1 MKRFFAL
8 SILALAIS
16 TGISYVAVSQNVIPQ
31 TVERSG
37 CCSHHGGVA
46 YCGKS
51 GFAETAAKAQV
62 ADAGNLQILQK
73 SNMFYLRFRNKF
85 GMTEKNVILKA

>member
-1 MKRFFAL
+1 MKKIFVALFFAFL
-8 SILALAIS
+8 FSS
-16 TGISYVAVSQNVIPQ
+16 VGYVAVSKNIQHQ

-51 GFAETAAKAQV
+51 GYFICNDGTQ
-62 ADAGNLQILQK
+62 
-73 SNMFYLRFRNKF
+73 SPSCTCR
-85 GMTEKNVILKA
+85 

>member
-1 MKRFFAL
+1 MKRFLAL

-51 GFAETAAKAQV
+51 GYYICRDGSQ
-62 ADAGNLQILQK
+62 
-73 SNMFYLRFRNKF
+73 SPSCRCR
-85 GMTEKNVILKA
+85 

>member
-1 MKRFFAL
+1 MKRFLAL

-46 YCGKS
+46 YCGKNGYYICRDGS
-51 GFAETAAKAQV
+51 QSPSCRCK
-62 ADAGNLQILQK
+62 
-73 SNMFYLRFRNKF
+73 
-85 GMTEKNVILKA
+85 

>member
-1 MKRFFAL
+1 MKRFLAL

-31 TVERSG
+31 TVERRG

-46 YCGKS
+46 YCGKNGYYICGDGS
-51 GFAETAAKAQV
+51 Q
-62 ADAGNLQILQK
+62 
-73 SNMFYLRFRNKF
+73 SPSCRCR
-85 GMTEKNVILKA
+85 

>member
-1 MKRFFAL
+1 MKKIFVALFFAFL
-8 SILALAIS
+8 FSS
-16 TGISYVAVSQNVIPQ
+16 VGYVAVSKNTQPQ

-51 GFAETAAKAQV
+51 GYFICNDGTQ
-62 ADAGNLQILQK
+62 
-73 SNMFYLRFRNKF
+73 SPSCTCR
-85 GMTEKNVILKA
+85 

>member
-1 MKRFFAL
+1 MKKIFVALFFAFL
-8 SILALAIS
+8 FSS
-16 TGISYVAVSQNVIPQ
+16 VGYVAVSKNIQPQ

-51 GFAETAAKAQV
+51 GYFICNDGTPSPS
-62 ADAGNLQILQK
+62 GTC
-73 SNMFYLRFRNKF
+73 R
-85 GMTEKNVILKA
+85 